1 MKHILTNTKLFIVL
15 GLLAFL
21 VGCPGTSNNSN
32 KTAPNAPK
40 TATTP
45 GIPANAPVGATPPN
59 ILGSATALVAVEEFA
74 DFQCPTCAEVHK
86 TMKNVQAAY
95 GSRIKF
101 IYRNFPLTQ
110 IHKNSYDAAVAAEAA
125 GQQGKF
131 WDMQNQLFSNQTAWS
146 NSTNAREIFEGYAQN
161 IGIDVEKF
169 KTDMLGMATKSRVD
183 ADIQRGR
190 ALNIT
195 STPTVYINGVSV
207 PFEQMNIDALKQL
220 IDAQLQKTG
229 TQTQSAP
236 PATSSSAVANSANT
250 SVNKTVSNSEK

>member
-1 MKHILTNTKLFIVL
+1 
-15 GLLAFL
+15 
-21 VGCPGTSNNSN
+21 
-32 KTAPNAPK
+32 
-40 TATTP
+40 
-45 GIPANAPVGATPPN
+45 
-59 ILGSATALVAVEEFA
+59 
-74 DFQCPTCAEVHK
+74 
-86 TMKNVQAAY
+86 
-95 GSRIKF
+95 
-101 IYRNFPLTQ
+101 
-110 IHKNSYDAAVAAEAA
+110 
-125 GQQGKF
+125 
-131 WDMQNQLFSNQTAWS
+131 MQNQLFSNQTAWS